1 MNPAELA
8 IIAKALETVLG
19 VLICLGAPVAIVYTV
34 KHFKLRHRELELE
47 ADLHGKQTQARFD
60 SIEARLGVIE
70 SALGAIA
77 RNPAILEEQRARL
90 EERRA
95 MLEPPSTAADQPV
108 AALKDP
114 LRSR

>member
-8 IIAKALETVLG
+8 IIAKAFETILG
-19 VLICLGAPVAIVYTV
+19 VLICLGAPVAIIYTV
-34 KHFKLRHRELELE
+34 KHFKLRHRELELDAE
-47 ADLHGKQTQARFD
+47 LHGKQTQARLD

-70 SALGAIA
+70 SALGAIS
-77 RNPAILEEQRARL
+77 RNPAILQEQRARL

-95 MLEPPSTAADQPV
+95 MLEPPSTASDEPV
-108 AALKDP
+108 AALEDP

>member
-1 MNPAELA
+1 MDPAQLA

-19 VLICLGAPVAIVYTV
+19 VLICLGAPVAIIYTV
-34 KHFKLRHRELELE
+34 KHFKLRHRELELDAE
-47 ADLHGKQTQARFD
+47 LHGKQTQARLD

-70 SALGAIA
+70 SALGAIS
-77 RNPAILEEQRARL
+77 RNPAILEDQRARL

-95 MLEPPSTAADQPV
+95 MLESPAGSAENPAV
-108 AALKDP
+108 ALKDP